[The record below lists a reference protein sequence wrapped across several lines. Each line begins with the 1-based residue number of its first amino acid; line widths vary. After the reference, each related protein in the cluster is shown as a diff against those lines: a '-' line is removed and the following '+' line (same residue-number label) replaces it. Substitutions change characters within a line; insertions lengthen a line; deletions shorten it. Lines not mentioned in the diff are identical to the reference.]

1 MVRGAIPGAGGS
13 HVSPAGELLLQ
24 VSGAIPTT
32 PLDLIRQSTAIT
44 QTVLVI
50 LALLSLISWSVIFGV
65 WIQLSVANNHARR
78 FAQEFDKLRRLDE
91 ANALSRRTTKSAL
104 PRLFL
109 EASRFVVETRG
120 ASLRIKET
128 VTADTGTIPNTT
140 LTGSQL
146 EALHLLLDAEAD
158 AQRERLGHHVPVL
171 ATIGSVSPLLGLLG
185 TVIGVIQAF
194 IGIATKGSGNL
205 SAVAPGV
212 AEALVAT
219 AASLAVA
226 IPATFG
232 YNILANRLNR
242 FDGAMERF
250 NAAVIARFVR
260 EGQI

>member
-1 MVRGAIPGAGGS
+1 VTATQFSIF
-13 HVSPAGELLLQ
+13 LQ
-24 VSGAIPTT
+24 VGGAVPST
-32 PLDLIRQSTAIT
+32 PVDLIRQATPVT
-44 QTVLVI
+44 QGVLVI
-50 LALLSLISWSVIFGV
+50 LAILSLISWAVIFGV
-65 WIQLSVANNHARR
+65 WIQLSTANSRARK
-78 FAQEFDKLRRLDE
+78 FAQEFDKTRRLEE
-91 ANALSRRTTKSAL
+91 ANSLARRSQKAAFPL
-104 PRLFL
+104 LFL
-109 EASRFVVETRG
+109 QASHFIVETRG

-128 VTADTGTIPNTT
+128 VTADTGTIPSAT

-158 AQRERLGHHVPVL
+158 AERQRLGRYIPWL

-185 TVIGVIQAF
+185 TVLGVIQSF

-242 FDGAMERF
+242 FDAAMDRF

>member
-1 MVRGAIPGAGGS
+1 MTG
-13 HVSPAGELLLQ
+13 LWLLQ
-24 VSGAIPTT
+24 QGAIPTT
-32 PLDLIRQSTAIT
+32 PIELIRQSTLVT
-44 QTVLVI
+44 QVVLIV
-50 LALLSLISWSVIFGV
+50 LAVLSLISWGVIFLT
-65 WIQLSVANNHARR
+65 WAQLSRANARAR
-78 FAQEFDKLRRLDE
+78 KFAQDFDRSRRLEE
-91 ANALSRRTTKSAL
+91 ANSLARTSPRNAFAVLYLRAASFISDIRGGALRA
-104 PRLFL
+104 
-109 EASRFVVETRG
+109 
-120 ASLRIKET
+120 KET
-128 VTADTGTIPNTT
+128 TAGETGTLPNAT

-158 AQRERLGHHVPVL
+158 EERSRLGRHTPWL

-194 IGIATKGSGNL
+194 IGIATRGSGNL

-232 YNILANRLNR
+232 YNILASRLNR
-242 FDGAMERF
+242 FDGTMERF

-260 EGQI
+260 EGHI